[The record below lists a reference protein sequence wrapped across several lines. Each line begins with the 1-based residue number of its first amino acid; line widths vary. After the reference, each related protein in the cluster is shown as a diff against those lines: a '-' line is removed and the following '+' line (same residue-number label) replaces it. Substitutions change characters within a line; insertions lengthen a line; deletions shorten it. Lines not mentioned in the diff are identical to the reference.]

1 MRCIVPETGIT
12 INPIGELVLC
22 CAGDNTAIGHIKDI
36 DNVLDFFNS
45 NVYNNLRKKFKLKQ
59 FPDQCD
65 VCKIHHREGRIAR
78 FDSYNRFN
86 FPTYQQDIASDV
98 IPIRFLEITTSNI
111 CNQMCVTC
119 SGKYSS
125 KWAPYE
131 QQAVD
136 VGLTW
141 RNENHK
147 FHTEIYKMTDQ
158 DVDKILKIVPHL
170 QHLTIKGGEPFADK
184 NNIKILKLLGE
195 TNPKCR
201 VEICTNFQ
209 LVTDYVIELLH
220 KIDEVHV
227 QASIDGTH
235 SLYNWIRGG
244 NFEKTINNIER
255 YHNVEKRKVIVVST
269 ISIYNWMDIVDL
281 IDFFKDVKGVPRI
294 SMANLVTFPKYCS
307 PLYLNSQHIKEGLSK
322 VHKYLE
328 SYNKVS
334 ETYYSSDKLDISG
347 VNNINSVKPTFDDIF
362 DSKTKIQRRMMKW
375 IDYCLIARF
384 NNEDIFE
391 LAPYLMEYKNI

>member
-1 MRCIVPETGIT
+1 MKCMVPDTGIT

-22 CAGDNTAIGHIKDI
+22 CAGDNVAIGHIKDI
-36 DNVLDFFNS
+36 ENVSDFFNS
-45 NVYNNLRKKFKLKQ
+45 NVYNDLRKKFKLKQ
-59 FPDQCD
+59 FPEQCN
-65 VCKIHHREGRIAR
+65 VCKVHYEAGRIAR

-86 FPTYQQDIASDV
+86 FPTYQQDITSKV

-147 FHTEIYKMTDQ
+147 FHTEMYKMTDN
-158 DVDKILKIVPHL
+158 DVDKILEIVPNL
-170 QHLTIKGGEPFADK
+170 QHLTIKGGEPFADQ

-209 LVTDYVIELLH
+209 LVTDYVIDILH
-220 KIDEVHV
+220 KINEVHI
-227 QASIDGTH
+227 QASIDGTYD
-235 SLYNWIRGG
+235 LYNWIRGG
-244 NFEKTINNIER
+244 NFQKTINNIDR
-255 YHNVEKRKVIVVST
+255 YHQVAKRPVIVVST
-269 ISIYNWMDIVDL
+269 ISIYNWMNIIDL
-281 IDFFKDVKGVPRI
+281 IEFFKDIKGVPRI

-307 PLYLNSQHIKEGLSK
+307 PLYLHPHHIQEGLNK
-322 VHKYLE
+322 VHKYLQ
-328 SYNKVS
+328 SYKKVS
-334 ETYYSSDKLDISG
+334 DSYYSSDKLDVSG
-347 VNNINSVKPTFDDIF
+347 MNNIDSVKPYHSDQNDN
-362 DSKTKIQRRMMKW
+362 SLIQKRMMKW
-375 IDYCLIARF
+375 IDFCLISRF

-391 LAPYLMEYKNI
+391 LAPYLNDYKSR

>member
-1 MRCIVPETGIT
+1 MKCMVPDTGIT

-22 CAGDNTAIGHIKDI
+22 CAGDNVAIGHIRDI
-36 DNVLDFFNS
+36 DNVSDFFNS
-45 NVYNNLRKKFKLKQ
+45 NVYNDLRKKFKLKQ
-59 FPDQCD
+59 FPEQCN
-65 VCKIHHREGRIAR
+65 VCKVHYEAGRIAR

-86 FPTYQQDIASDV
+86 FPTYQQDITSKV

-147 FHTEIYKMTDQ
+147 FHTKTYKMTDN
-158 DVDKILKIVPHL
+158 DVNKILEIVPNL
-170 QHLTIKGGEPFADK
+170 QHLTIKGGEPFADQ

-209 LVTDYVIELLH
+209 LVTDYVIDILH
-220 KIDEVHV
+220 KIDEVHI
-227 QASIDGTH
+227 QASIDGTYD
-235 SLYNWIRGG
+235 LYNWIRGG
-244 NFEKTINNIER
+244 NFEKTINNIDR
-255 YHNVEKRKVIVVST
+255 YHKVEKRPVIVVST
-269 ISIYNWMDIVDL
+269 ISIYNWMNIIDL
-281 IDFFKDVKGVPRI
+281 IEFFKDIKGVPRI

-307 PLYLNSQHIKEGLSK
+307 PLYLHPHHIEEGLNK
-322 VHKYLE
+322 VHKYLQ
-328 SYNKVS
+328 SYKKVS
-334 ETYYSSDKLDISG
+334 DSYYSSDKLDVSG
-347 VNNINSVKPTFDDIF
+347 VNNIDSVKPYHSNQNDN
-362 DSKTKIQRRMMKW
+362 SLIQKRMMKW
-375 IDYCLIARF
+375 IDFCLISRF

-391 LAPYLMEYKNI
+391 LAPYLKQYK

>member
-1 MRCIVPETGIT
+1 MRCMVPDTGIT

-22 CAGDNTAIGHIKDI
+22 CAGDNVAIGHIKDI
-36 DNVLDFFNS
+36 DNVSDFFNS
-45 NVYNNLRKKFKLKQ
+45 KVYNDLRKKFKLKE
-59 FPDQCD
+59 FPEQCN
-65 VCKIHHREGRIAR
+65 VCKVHYEAGRIAR

-86 FPTYQQDIASDV
+86 FPTYQQDIMSKV

-131 QQAVD
+131 QHAVD

-147 FHTEIYKMTDQ
+147 FHTKTYKMTDN
-158 DVDKILKIVPHL
+158 DVNKILEIVPNL
-170 QHLTIKGGEPFADK
+170 QHLTIKGGEPFADQ

-209 LVTDYVIELLH
+209 LVTDYVIDILH
-220 KIDEVHV
+220 KIDEVHI
-227 QASIDGTH
+227 QASIDGTYDF
-235 SLYNWIRGG
+235 YNWIRGG
-244 NFEKTINNIER
+244 NFQKTINNIDR
-255 YHNVEKRKVIVVST
+255 YHQVAKRPVIVVST
-269 ISIYNWMDIVDL
+269 ISIYNWMNIIDL
-281 IDFFKDVKGVPRI
+281 IEFFKDIKGVPRI

-307 PLYLNSQHIKEGLSK
+307 PLYLHPHHIQEGLNK
-322 VHKYLE
+322 VHKYLQ
-328 SYNKVS
+328 SYKKVS
-334 ETYYSSDKLDISG
+334 DSYYSSDKLDVSG
-347 VNNINSVKPTFDDIF
+347 MNNIDSVKPYHSDQNDN
-362 DSKTKIQRRMMKW
+362 SLIQKRMMKW
-375 IDYCLIARF
+375 IDFCLISRF

-391 LAPYLMEYKNI
+391 LAPYLKTYK